1 MKKIVVLVII
11 LIGLVEA
18 KKGKTEK
25 VGDVL
30 NVLIPAL
37 GLLPS
42 VYMQDKEGEIEF
54 LKAYGSTILTTY
66 ILKFTV
72 REERPNGTN
81 LRSFPSGHTSSAF
94 SGATFIHKKY
104 GILYA
109 LPAYVGSVYT
119 AYSRVHAKKHFTHDV
134 IAGAIIGAGFSWY
147 FTTPYQKMNFTPI
160 VNNEY
165 YGVELHYKW

>member
-1 MKKIVVLVII
+1 MKKVLILVIVW
-11 LIGLVEA
+11 IGLVEA
-18 KKGKTEK
+18 KGKTEK
-25 VGDVL
+25 IGDVL

-37 GLLPS
+37 AFLPS
-42 VYMQDKEGEIEF
+42 VYMQDEKAKIEF

-66 ILKFTV
+66 VLKFTV

-104 GILYA
+104 GLLYA

-134 IAGAIIGAGFSWY
+134 IAGAVIGAGFSWY
-147 FTTPYQKMNFTPI
+147 FITPYEGFNVTPL
-160 VNNEY
+160 VDSGY
-165 YGVELHYKW
+165 YGLELDYKW